1 MKFPINIALL
11 TRKRVKTPQ
20 TSRARS
26 FRGQSFSTHVVMSA
40 EQIDV
45 LLADGV
51 VEILEVSCRRKPA
64 RLSHL
69 RVRGQAVV
77 SAPVYYRS
85 HAIAVEV

>member
-1 MKFPINIALL
+1 
-11 TRKRVKTPQ
+11 
-20 TSRARS
+20 
-26 FRGQSFSTHVVMSA
+26 MSA